1 MSDEHELVRPFMG
14 RPTDAAA
21 PAGAAR
27 AARLRSA
34 PSSGDDSI
42 RPYLITRGRVSA
54 SRDIRI
60 ETQVR
65 TSRFGESALPAQ
77 HFERADILELC
88 SEPMS
93 VAEISA
99 RLGLALGVSRVLV
112 SDLRSEGFVS
122 CSDGPAD
129 ARSDTAMIK
138 RLIDGVR
145 AL

>member
-1 MSDEHELVRPFMG
+1 
-14 RPTDAAA
+14 
-21 PAGAAR
+21 
-27 AARLRSA
+27 
-34 PSSGDDSI
+34 
-42 RPYLITRGRVSA
+42 
-54 SRDIRI
+54 
-60 ETQVR
+60 
-65 TSRFGESALPAQ
+65 LPAQ
-77 HFERADILELC
+77 NFERADILELC
-88 SEPMS
+88 AEPMS